1 MAKGNIASDSPGLV
15 IPIDI
20 EALCIGVNPGPIFKQ
35 NQFDFS
41 KLITSSAYLSSVIAA
56 GGPNTLP
63 QGVHLHWALPD
74 ALTQG
79 AEGGGSVLFPA
90 VPDRW
95 LITRVFCD
103 PDGSVAPRF
112 DRWIIESNYYAPH
125 NPNQPLDRNAVAV
138 PYQGDHWEKQPWR
151 YLGKVSDF
159 TSWVKANGSFA
170 AGGPESYIAG
180 LSAVGY
186 GQADFAASYQNS
198 QNILG
203 FNDLG
208 ADLND
213 PSAAGSDKYLSYHII
228 GWYSNPSE
236 DPIHQ
241 LPARVPTTVFNDLL
255 DKVGDPGDKAF
266 LSAHFKIV
274 TYALIANVPAQTG
287 QLLWKILQAAGYPL
301 EVDIPL
307 EIDPKE
313 FQTVLANTTDPS
325 DMATLQNSYP
335 ANLAPVSGI
344 QDADEIRLWNIMAA
358 AGHDFTADLLSRAK
372 WALPS
377 GTVIP
382 AIAPSYTLYSGLISN
397 VKWNANTNYFTNDP
411 ASDFNIAVGNTA
423 GEALSA
429 LIANT
434 AELTPDQVPIVEE
447 ILDALQAGILPL
459 AKSESMLNDWELL
472 EDALHQNSF
481 GSGRGGYIWEV
492 QASKNTPESSGE
504 VSLPA
509 SLALQLNDLNVSQL
523 QLNELETSIASIRS
537 QIFADWYR
545 FMWINY
551 PGGGGNPS
559 GGINPGNL
567 AQYITDK
574 IEYLKPKAADVTTLI
589 GSIDKQVTALR
600 QTLGAPYYLALV
612 TAPRYWQANDPVMLF
627 QGDGIYPSDRYGNDG
642 RYMYDDTLVCRLTG
656 QLLASLQIPAG
667 AFGNAK
673 VLNLD
678 AAQFDVIPNPD
689 NLPLLAGINALSVD
703 AGLLNE
709 DIIAAQLRRLAGVTT
724 PLDALA
730 KTLDPLIQAFL
741 APTVPHQIAQAQF
754 EAIVAAISPGDG
766 TFLESWYTLTGA
778 EYVLNP
784 TTPTDDDTLRL
795 QYILN
800 STSYN
805 PSQAQL
811 AYAGLPFSEVGM
823 QAWDGNPWLPYSLQW
838 NVNYFP
844 LQQVPTKQAPI
855 YPPDFVTSQFKFG
868 DTDLIYT
875 GSSVNLTT
883 QGIEP
888 YGNTIFLTPHAN
900 INLQKQ
906 LSSFIRANPQDPL
919 MDELKLILR
928 KLGDKPV
935 LSQAMSG
942 FNEALLMLQKEM
954 QLPVADPNSSPY
966 YDFTNT
972 QVHDAVDDNNT
983 ERPATSNSYNPIRV
997 GLMQI
1002 ASITLVDVFGRN
1014 VQVTQPNVVFRTQ
1027 DMQQTAL
1034 TPASFIY
1041 LPPRLT
1047 QASRLLFRWLSANDD
1062 TVEMNTHP
1070 ATTPIC
1076 GWVLANHLDN
1086 SLWIY
1091 DSKGNAYGA
1100 LILNWDKSQAL
1111 WQCAPGSIYFGL
1123 EAPDFFNQLGVVNAH
1138 LKDFVLALYGD
1149 GGPASAAYLSA
1160 FMRALDLASATIEPA
1175 NYAQYQTN
1183 AVLLGRPLALVRA
1196 SLDLELMG
1204 EPAYNQSWPDLANQV
1219 TQDVNNNFIWGND
1232 YGFTKVNFP
1241 VKIGNIPQTS
1251 DGLVGYFKNNDYGTF
1266 YSPEVEPGNP
1276 HVLPPADDNL
1286 VVNFAADTAPV
1297 VISML
1302 IEPRGV
1308 IHATT
1313 GILPVKTIDIPP
1325 DQYVDALEKLS
1336 LAFLTAPLLT
1346 SKSQLALP
1354 LPAQSGGSWSWVEND
1369 GTAWAQN
1376 QQIAA
1381 VAADAVMNYTPQE
1394 ILEGW
1399 LNLSNVLFSTALFRL
1414 LNDQANAAVLYL
1426 TDDPSLNAMTFTF
1439 VNRTNKSLNFS
1450 GGAPVSQTYQD
1461 GGSSIAFNFG
1471 IMLPPAVLGGMQV
1484 SAIGWTAHYFPSTA
1498 RTPALWAVAPNNDLT
1513 LSPGDIVT
1521 FALQGITCPLGTQAG
1536 NFQIYYYGLPDV
1548 PDSLA
1553 PLLLPIAVANPPTEV

>member
-1 MAKGNIASDSPGLV
+1 MGRGTTVSDNSGIV

-20 EALCIGVNPGPIFKQ
+20 EALCIGVNPGSIFEQ
-35 NQFDFS
+35 NPFDFS
-41 KLITSSAYLSSVIAA
+41 KLKPDSAYLSSVIAA

-79 AEGGGSVLFPA
+79 AEGDGSVLFPA

-95 LITRVFCD
+95 LITRIFCD
-103 PDGSVAPRF
+103 PDRSIAPQF
-112 DRWIIESNYYAPH
+112 DRWIIESNYYAPD
-125 NPNQPLDRNAVAV
+125 NPNQALDRNAVAV
-138 PYQGDHWEKQPWR
+138 PYQGDDWANQPWR

-159 TSWVKANGSFA
+159 TSWIKTNGNFA
-170 AGGPESYIAG
+170 MGGPESYIAG

-208 ADLND
+208 ADLGGLGT
-213 PSAAGSDKYLSYHII
+213 AGSDKYLSYHIL
-228 GWYSNPSE
+228 GWYSNPND
-236 DPIHQ
+236 DPIRQ
-241 LPARVPTTVFNDLL
+241 LPERVPITIFNDLL
-255 DKVGDPGDKAF
+255 GKVSDPGDKAF
-266 LSAHFKIV
+266 LQTHFQIV

-307 EIDPKE
+307 EIDPTE
-313 FQTVLANTTDPS
+313 FQAVLANTTDPG
-325 DMATLQNSYP
+325 DKATLQNSYL
-335 ANLAPVSGI
+335 AALAPVSGLSE
-344 QDADEIRLWNIMAA
+344 ADKVRLWNIMAT
-358 AGHDFTADLLSRAK
+358 AGYDFSGNLLARAK

-377 GTVIP
+377 GTAGP

-397 VKWNANTNYFTNDP
+397 VVWNADTNYFTNDP
-411 ASDFNIAVGNTA
+411 ANHFNIAIGNTA

-434 AELTPDQVPIVEE
+434 SGLTPEQMPVVEE

-459 AKSESMLNDWELL
+459 AKSESMLQDWELL

-481 GSGRGGYIWEV
+481 GSARGGYLWEV

-509 SLALQLNDLNVSQL
+509 SLAMQLNDLNISQL

-545 FMWINY
+545 FMWVNY
-551 PGGGGNPS
+551 PGSGGDPS
-559 GGINPGNL
+559 GGIDPGNL
-567 AQYITDK
+567 AQYIADK
-574 IEYLKPKAADVTTLI
+574 IGYLQPKVSDATTLI

-600 QTLGAPYYLALV
+600 QALGKSYFLAPV

-627 QGDGIYPSDRYGNDG
+627 QGEGIDPSDRYGNDG
-642 RYMYDDTLVCRLTG
+642 RYMYDGTLVCRLTG
-656 QLLASLQIPAG
+656 QLLSSLLIPAG
-667 AFGNAK
+667 AFGNTAA
-673 VLNLD
+673 LTLD
-678 AAQFDVIPNPD
+678 ATQFDLIPNPD
-689 NLPLLAGINALSVD
+689 NLPLLAGINATFVD
-703 AGLLNE
+703 VGLLNE
-709 DIIAAQLRRLAGVTT
+709 DIIASQLRLAGVTT
-724 PLDALA
+724 ALDALA
-730 KTLDPLIQAFL
+730 KSIAPLIEAFL
-741 APTVPHQIAQAQF
+741 FPDVPQQIVQAQF
-754 EAIVAAISPGDG
+754 DAILAAISPEDG
-766 TFLESWYTLTGA
+766 TFLESWYTLTGT
-778 EYVLNP
+778 EYVLND
-784 TTPTDDDTLRL
+784 TTPTDADTLRL
-795 QYILN
+795 RYILN

-811 AYAGLPFSEVGM
+811 AYSGLPFSEVGM

-844 LQQVPTKQAPI
+844 LQQVPTKQVPV
-855 YPPDFVTSQFKFG
+855 YPTNFITSQFKFG
-868 DTDLIYT
+868 DTDLVYT
-875 GSSVNLTT
+875 GSSVNLTS

-906 LSSFIRANPQDPL
+906 LSSFIQANPKDPL
-919 MDELKLILR
+919 MEELKQILS

-942 FNEALLMLQKEM
+942 FSEALLMLHKEM

-966 YDFTNT
+966 YDFTNSL
-972 QVHDAVDDNNT
+972 VHEAVADNNT
-983 ERPATSNSYNPIRV
+983 QRPATSNTYNPIRV

-1002 ASITLVDVFGRN
+1002 ASITLVDVFGRHVDVPQSN
-1014 VQVTQPNVVFRTQ
+1014 VIFRAQ
-1027 DMQQTAL
+1027 DMQQTVL
-1034 TPASFIY
+1034 TPASLIY

-1047 QASRLLFRWLSANDD
+1047 QASRLLFRWLSANED

-1076 GWVLANHLDN
+1076 GWVLTNPLDN

-1100 LILNWDKSQAL
+1100 LILNWDKSRVL
-1111 WQCAPGSIYFGL
+1111 WQCTPGSIYFGL
-1123 EAPDFFNQLGVVNAH
+1123 DAPQFFNQLGVVNGH

-1149 GGPASAAYLSA
+1149 GGQASAAYLSA
-1160 FMRALDLASATIEPA
+1160 FMRALDVASTTIEPG
-1175 NYAQYQTN
+1175 NYAQYQAN
-1183 AVLLGRPLALVRA
+1183 AALLGRPLALVRA
-1196 SLDLELMG
+1196 SLNLELMG

-1219 TQDVNNNFIWGND
+1219 TQDVNQGNFIWGNE
-1232 YGFTKVNFP
+1232 YGFTNVNFP

-1251 DGLVGYFKNNDYGTF
+1251 DGLVGYFKDNDYGTF
-1266 YSPEVEPGNP
+1266 YSPEAEPGNP
-1276 HVLPPADDNL
+1276 HILPPADDNL
-1286 VVNFAADTAPV
+1286 VVNFAADTPPV

-1302 IEPRGV
+1302 VEPRGV

-1354 LPAQSGGSWSWVEND
+1354 LPAQNGGSWTWVEND

-1376 QQIAA
+1376 QQIAPLA
-1381 VAADAVMNYTPQE
+1381 VDAVMNYAPQE

-1399 LNLSNVLFSTALFRL
+1399 LNLSNVLLSTALFKLINNKSGTAL
-1414 LNDQANAAVLYL
+1414 LYI
-1426 TDDPSLNAMTFTF
+1426 TDDPGLNGMTFTF
-1439 VNRTNKSLNFS
+1439 TNLTNAPLNLA
-1450 GGAPVSQTYQD
+1450 GGAPVSRSYQA

-1471 IMLPPAVLGGMQV
+1471 TMLPASVLAGMQV
-1484 SAIGWTAHYFPSTA
+1484 SADGWAARYFPATA
-1498 RTPALWAVAPNNDLT
+1498 QTPALWSLAPNNDMSLARGA
-1513 LSPGDIVT
+1513 SVT
-1521 FALQGITCPLGTQAG
+1521 FTLQGITCPPGTVAG

-1548 PDSLA
+1548 PDGVA
-1553 PLLLPIAVANPPTEV
+1553 PLLLPVAVEMPPTR